1 MTATAIRETEATAP
15 PFRRRA
21 ELIIAGIGL
30 AAAAVL
36 QGGFALVITRS
47 DEATLQSTIV
57 PAVRA
62 AGLDLAEADAH
73 VVLHTMAAWFG
84 FSFILVALCTAI
96 GFFFARLRPRRRATG
111 LCFLAAGL
119 ACLLGTQFVLYP
131 VAFFFLIA
139 AALFA
144 VRTTTPRSPS

>member
-1 MTATAIRETEATAP
+1 MTATAIRETEAAAP

-144 VRTTTPRSPS
+144 VRTATPRSPS

>member
-1 MTATAIRETEATAP
+1 MTATAIRESEAVAP

-30 AAAAVL
+30 IAAAVL

-47 DEATLQSTIV
+47 DDETLRSAIV

-62 AGLDLAEADAH
+62 AGLALADAEAH
-73 VVLHTMAAWFG
+73 VVLNTMAAWFG
-84 FSFILVALCTAI
+84 FSFIVVALCTAI

-119 ACLLGTQFVLYP
+119 ACLVGTQFILYP

-144 VRTTTPRSPS
+144 VRTATPRSTS

>member
-1 MTATAIRETEATAP
+1 MTATATRQAEPMAP

-21 ELIIAGIGL
+21 ELIIAGVGM
-30 AAAAVL
+30 AACAVL

-47 DEATLQSTIV
+47 DDAALESTIV
-57 PAVRA
+57 PALRS

-73 VVLHTMAAWFG
+73 VALNTMAAWFG
-84 FSFILVALCTAI
+84 FSFIVVALCTAI

-119 ACLLGTQFVLYP
+119 ACLFGTQFVLYP
-131 VAFFFLIA
+131 VAFFFLVS

-144 VRTTTPRSPS
+144 VRTATPRSSS

>member
-1 MTATAIRETEATAP
+1 MTATAVSETDAIAP

-21 ELIIAGIGL
+21 ELVIAGIGI
-30 AAAAVL
+30 AASTVL

-47 DEATLQSTIV
+47 DDVTLESTIV

-62 AGLDLAEADAH
+62 AGLDLADGDAH
-73 VVLHTMAAWFG
+73 VVLNTMAAWFG
-84 FSFILVALCTAI
+84 FSFIVVALCTAI
-96 GFFFARLRPRRRATG
+96 GFFFARLRPRRRETG

-119 ACLLGTQFVLYP
+119 ACLFGTQFVLYP
-131 VAFFFLIA
+131 VAFFFFIA

-144 VRTTTPRSPS
+144 VRTATPRSSS

>member
-1 MTATAIRETEATAP
+1 MTATAIRETEAAAP
-15 PFRRRA
+15 AFRRRA

-84 FSFILVALCTAI
+84 FSFIVVALCTAI

-144 VRTTTPRSPS
+144 VRTATPRSPS

>member
-1 MTATAIRETEATAP
+1 MTATEIRHAHVVAP

-21 ELIIAGIGL
+21 ELIVAGIGL

-47 DEATLQSTIV
+47 DDATLRSTIV
-57 PAVRA
+57 PAMRA
-62 AGLDLAEADAH
+62 AGLDLADADAH
-73 VVLHTMAAWFG
+73 VVLNTMAAWFG

-119 ACLLGTQFVLYP
+119 ACLLGTQLILYP

-144 VRTTTPRSPS
+144 VRTVTPRSSS

>member
-1 MTATAIRETEATAP
+1 MTTTAIREAETAAP

-30 AAAAVL
+30 TAAAVL

-47 DEATLQSTIV
+47 DDETLRSTVV

-62 AGLDLAEADAH
+62 AGLELAQADAH
-73 VVLHTMAAWFG
+73 VVLNTMAAWFG
-84 FSFILVALCTAI
+84 FSFIVVALCTAI

-119 ACLLGTQFVLYP
+119 ACLLGTQFILYP

-144 VRTTTPRSPS
+144 VRTATPRSSS

>member
-1 MTATAIRETEATAP
+1 MTATAIRETEAAAP

-84 FSFILVALCTAI
+84 FSFIVVALCTAI

-144 VRTTTPRSPS
+144 VRTATPRSPS

>member
-1 MTATAIRETEATAP
+1 MTATEIRHAHVVAP

-21 ELIIAGIGL
+21 ELIVAGIGL

-47 DEATLQSTIV
+47 DDATLRSTIV
-57 PAVRA
+57 PAMRA

-73 VVLHTMAAWFG
+73 VVLNTMAAWFG

-119 ACLLGTQFVLYP
+119 ACLLGTQLILYP

-144 VRTTTPRSPS
+144 VRTVTPRSSS